1 MAIDPRNTPFHPAT
15 LRPSTPLRTGAAG
28 PYIGIEEALAGTAF
42 ASIQYVEE
50 TESTNADAAQLL
62 ANADSAGLTI
72 VAEYQSRGTGRKG
85 RAWQAAAGTALLF
98 STILP
103 RAIAAER
110 LWIVPFWAALSIRA
124 ALREC
129 GVATILQWPNDVL
142 LGDRKIAGV
151 LCQSSVTGA
160 TARVA
165 CGVGINVHRW
175 RDAESAISP
184 PAAFCDDVA
193 PVDRRAL
200 LRAIL
205 LDYEGALPQL
215 GEPQRVAAAWE
226 AAAQLP
232 GRRYRIA
239 PDATEPPFDAIAQGL
254 EDGGGLRVRRE
265 DGSREVVSLADARV
279 LR

>member
-15 LRPSTPLRTGAAG
+15 LRAAG
-28 PYIGIEEALAGTAF
+28 PYVDVEKALAGTGF
-42 ASIQYVEE
+42 ASIHYVEE

-62 ANADSAGLTI
+62 ANAGCAGLTI
-72 VAEYQSRGTGRKG
+72 VAEYQSRGAGRKG
-85 RAWQAAAGTALLF
+85 RAWQAAAGSALLF

-103 RAIAAER
+103 RAIAAEQ
-110 LWIVPFWAALSIRA
+110 LWIVPFWAALSVRS

-151 LCQSSVTGA
+151 LCQSSVTGE

-175 RDAESAISP
+175 REAEIAVEP
-184 PAAFCDDVA
+184 PPAFCDDVTA
-193 PVDRRAL
+193 VDRRAL
-200 LRAIL
+200 LQAVL
-205 LDYEGALPQL
+205 VDYQRALPQL
-215 GEPQRVAAAWE
+215 EEPEGVIAAWDD
-226 AAAQLP
+226 AAELP

-239 PDATEPPFDAIAQGL
+239 PDAAESPFGAIAEGI
-254 EDGGGLRVRRE
+254 ESGGGLRVRRD

>member
-15 LRPSTPLRTGAAG
+15 LRSAG
-28 PYIGIEEALAGTAF
+28 PYVDVEKALAGTPF
-42 ASIQYVEE
+42 AAIHYVEE
-50 TESTNADAAQLL
+50 TESTNADAAQRL
-62 ANADSAGLTI
+62 ANSASAGHTI
-72 VAEYQSRGTGRKG
+72 VAEYQSRGAGRKG
-85 RAWQAAAGTALLF
+85 REWQAAAGTALLF

-103 RAIAAER
+103 RTIAAER
-110 LWIVPFWAALSIRA
+110 LWIVPFWTALCVRA
-124 ALREC
+124 ALRDC

-151 LCQSSVTGA
+151 LCQSSVAGA

-175 RDAESAISP
+175 REAETAISP
-184 PAAFCDDVA
+184 PPAFCDDVA
-193 PVDRRAL
+193 AVDRRAL
-200 LRAIL
+200 LRAVL
-205 LDYEGALPQL
+205 LDYQRALVQL
-215 GEPQRVAAAWE
+215 DEPKRVAAAWE
-226 AAAQLP
+226 AAAELP

-239 PDATEPPFDAIAQGL
+239 PDATETSFDAIAEGL
-254 EDGGGLRVRRE
+254 ESGGGLRVRRE

>member
-1 MAIDPRNTPFHPAT
+1 MTAR
-15 LRPSTPLRTGAAG
+15 SG
-28 PYIGIEEALAGTAF
+28 PYVDVQKALAGTAF
-42 ASIQYVEE
+42 ASIRYVEE
-50 TESTNADAAQLL
+50 TESTNADATGLL
-62 ANADSAGLTI
+62 ANAGCAGLTI
-72 VAEYQSRGTGRKG
+72 VAEYQSRGAGRKG
-85 RAWQAAAGTALLF
+85 RAWQAAAGSALLF

-110 LWIVPFWAALSIRA
+110 LWIVPFWTALSVRA

-175 RDAESAISP
+175 REAETAVVP
-184 PAAFCDDVA
+184 PPAFCDDVA
-193 PVDRRAL
+193 AVDRRTL
-200 LRAIL
+200 LRAVL
-205 LDYEGALPQL
+205 LDYQRSVSQL
-215 GEPQRVAAAWE
+215 DEPERAAAAWE
-226 AAAQLP
+226 AAAELP

-239 PDATEPPFDAIAQGL
+239 PDAAEPPFDAIAEGL
-254 EDGGGLRVRRE
+254 EVGGGLRVRRE